1 MTTASGFVGWF
12 AQYGQMIYVF
22 VQMAFWVVLAGAAVV
37 AVRRYSDYVRHVT
50 GADRSAEDIV
60 RDSLQQ
66 AGLMTAVRQGA
77 QKQQAPQ
84 VAADEEPGGAE

>member
-37 AVRRYSDYVRHVT
+37 AVRRYSDYVKHVT
-50 GADRSAEDIV
+50 GADRSAEEIV
-60 RDSLQQ
+60 RDNLQ
-66 AGLMTAVRQGA
+66 AGFMAAVRQGA
-77 QKQQAPQ
+77 QKQGGSEA
-84 VAADEEPGGAE
+84 AADEESAGAE